1 MSRKL
6 ALCRMAKQGST
17 TWAAHFVRLG
27 LMIVV
32 VVVIVMT
39 TMTLMMSAT
48 VMAMTT
54 MMMVLII
61 IAVFQEGENDDVV
74 WESQNHV
81 WNKILKKKSKL
92 THKTYCQKKLQ
103 QSTICH

>member
-17 TWAAHFVRLG
+17 TWSAHFVRLV

-39 TMTLMMSAT
+39 TMALMMSAT
-48 VMAMTT
+48 VMIMTA

-61 IAVFQEGENDDVV
+61 KVEGENDDVV
-74 WESQNHV
+74 WESHV
-81 WNKILKKKSKL
+81 KIMFGTKFKKSE
-92 THKTYCQKKLQ
+92 
-103 QSTICH
+103 S

>member
-17 TWAAHFVRLG
+17 TWAAHFVRLV

-81 WNKILKKKSKL
+81 WNKILKKSE
-92 THKTYCQKKLQ
+92 
-103 QSTICH
+103 S

>member
-17 TWAAHFVRLG
+17 TWAAHFVRLV

-74 WESQNHV
+74 WESHV
-81 WNKILKKKSKL
+81 KIMFGTKFKKSE
-92 THKTYCQKKLQ
+92 
-103 QSTICH
+103 S